1 MRRLVLLCLGLLLP
15 ACEPAP
21 GRPADP
27 FADAVV
33 SFTPGPGAG
42 FGQDRLPD
50 IVLGPPQGR
59 GPSSGSLDVLSLGR
73 GGVIVLRF
81 DDLVAIDGP
90 GADLLVFENPFPGFP
105 ETGVVAASEDGETF
119 FEWPCLPKSPDGKY
133 PGCAGVNP
141 VLSSPENGVP
151 ATDPAQAGG
160 DAYDLKDLGL
170 QRARYLRIRDSAG
183 NSIYASP
190 AGGFDLDA
198 VAVVNGEP
206 LAAK

>member
-1 MRRLVLLCLGLLLP
+1 MRLFSMFCAGLVLCG
-15 ACEPAP
+15 CDP
-21 GRPADP
+21 GPLRPADP

-42 FGQDRLPD
+42 FGQDRFPD
-50 IVLGPPQGR
+50 VVFGPPQGR
-59 GPSSGSLDVLSLGR
+59 GPSAGSLDVLSLGR

-119 FEWPCLPKSPDGKY
+119 FEWPCVPKSSDKTY

-170 QRARYLRIRDSAG
+170 ARARYLRIRDSG
-183 NSIYASP
+183 QNSIYAAP

-206 LAAK
+206 LAQK